1 MQIRHDAAKISPC
14 TGEISSQR
22 SRWRSKIRVD
32 ICRRII
38 VGGYPEVLTRETGDR
53 RSAWFRSYLSSLIQR
68 DIRDLSNI
76 DGLTDL
82 PRLLGLI
89 AARSSALMN
98 MSELSRSTGIA
109 NSTLRRYLSLLEA
122 IFVLQPLP
130 AWSTNTGKRFVKS
143 PKIHLV
149 DTGLAA
155 HLRGDTDPRS
165 LSQSANLGSL
175 LETFVVQE
183 LRKQLTWS
191 KTPAT
196 PFTTG
201 PLSDARSTWYWS
213 WPVARYPESRSKLQR
228 RWARRTSPAFD
239 RWLRTPAGNS
249 CAACCCTLVIT
260 SSRSATS
267 WPPSPSTRSGPAD
280 NSGSKNH

>member
-1 MQIRHDAAKISPC
+1 
-14 TGEISSQR
+14 
-22 SRWRSKIRVD
+22 
-32 ICRRII
+32 
-38 VGGYPEVLTRETGDR
+38 
-53 RSAWFRSYLSSLIQR
+53 LIQR

-155 HLRGDTDPRS
+155 QLRGDTDPRS
-165 LSQSANLGSL
+165 LSQSSNIGSL

-196 PFTTG
+196 LFHY
-201 PLSDARSTWYWS
+201 RSTAGREVDLVLELAGGAVS
-213 WPVARYPESRSKLQR
+213 GIEIKAAAKVGQADFAGLRSLAEDAGRKFVRGVLLYLGDHVLPFGDKLAAVPINEL
-228 RWARRTSPAFD
+228 WA
-239 RWLRTPAGNS
+239 
-249 CAACCCTLVIT
+249 
-260 SSRSATS
+260 
-267 WPPSPSTRSGPAD
+267 
-280 NSGSKNH
+280 KNH